1 MSKDH
6 RDAAW
11 RVSLPTVSAKLVLL
25 CLAEHSNSKGVCWP
39 SVDRMMTLTGLSRSS
54 VTRAISSLKK
64 AGLITVTSKKMR
76 NSYTL
81 NMKAMSH
88 CDPLN
93 ESSCA
98 MECVTMTHSMSHHD
112 PLIEP
117 SVEPSEEP
125 EVNQGSPK
133 PGKPKLTLVGGKEK
147 TNVATLSDIVGNK
160 EWKKL
165 PKSKKQTM
173 IGALEQEWREA
184 ILSFDPDSFV
194 AALTAAQRGQLGH
207 MVNRVGFEP
216 AKTLLAA
223 AVGDWGDFAYYV
235 QGLGIK
241 APEEPQIG
249 FLLWRIEDAISWHKE
264 QAKKPVTLTS
274 NGTGKPKAHIP
285 EF

>member
-1 MSKDH
+1 
-6 RDAAW
+6 
-11 RVSLPTVSAKLVLL
+11 
-25 CLAEHSNSKGVCWP
+25 
-39 SVDRMMTLTGLSRSS
+39 MMTLTGLSRSS